1 MCCELRS
8 GPPLTG
14 PLRSHF
20 LLPAAPGF
28 EGVGAIAEH
37 SRSRYVE
44 VSCGSVLWVVGLRR
58 PLGDVIAGVRRVA
71 SGESGYG
78 LKVAGERR

>member
-14 PLRSHF
+14 PLRSYF
-20 LLPAAPGF
+20 LLPQPHSF
-28 EGVGAIAEH
+28 EGVGAIAE
-37 SRSRYVE
+37 
-44 VSCGSVLWVVGLRR
+44 
-58 PLGDVIAGVRRVA
+58 PDVIAGGRRVA